1 MAEAKLR
8 HFGAFTSN
16 RTAAVHKF
24 SERAWKAPEK
34 NWHRACINE
43 LVRSL
48 NYIGLIM
55 QKTSFWKAGHTPT
68 LFASFFYFD
77 LSFMVWVLLGPL
89 AVQIS
94 NSLGLS
100 SAQKGLMVA
109 TPLLAG
115 ALLRMVMGM
124 LVDHLKPKKAGL
136 IGQVIVMLGLLWAWQ
151 GKLDSYQSML
161 ALGVVLGVAGAAFA
175 VALPLASRWYP
186 PEHQGTALGI
196 AGAGNSGTAFAALFA
211 PSLAVAFGWQ
221 NVFGLCLIPLSVA
234 LLVYVTMAKDAPTAP
249 PPKAISE
256 YFTVLK
262 DKDAW
267 WFMFFYSVTF
277 GGFSGLAS
285 SLTIYFNS
293 QYGLPPV
300 TAGYLTAGCVFAGSL
315 VRPLGGML
323 ADRVGGIKTLS
334 FMYIVAAAALVVAST
349 GLPTVAAALLT
360 FVVAM
365 LALGTGNGAVFQL
378 VPQRFRKEIGVMT
391 GLVGMAGGIGGFYLA
406 SSLGLSRQMTGSYQ
420 FGLTMFAALALIAL
434 GGLSMVKQRW
444 RTTWGSAA
452 LSGARV

>member
-1 MAEAKLR
+1 
-8 HFGAFTSN
+8 
-16 RTAAVHKF
+16 
-24 SERAWKAPEK
+24 
-34 NWHRACINE
+34 
-43 LVRSL
+43 
-48 NYIGLIM
+48 M
-55 QKTSFWKAGHTPT
+55 QKSSFWKAGHTPT
-68 LFASFFYFD
+68 LLAAFFYFD
-77 LSFMVWVLLGPL
+77 LSFMVWVILGPL

-94 NSLGLS
+94 KDIGLTA
-100 SAQKGLMVA
+100 AQKGLMVA

-115 ALLRMVMGM
+115 ALLRIVMGV

-136 IGQVIVMLGLLWAWQ
+136 IGQIVVMFGLLWAWL
-151 GKLDSYQSML
+151 GNLHSYSNL
-161 ALGVVLGVAGAAFA
+161 LTLGIILGVAGAAFA

-211 PSLAVAFGWQ
+211 PSLAIAFGWQ
-221 NVFGLCLIPLSVA
+221 NVFGLCLIPLAIA
-234 LLVYVTMAKDAPTAP
+234 LAVYMLCAKDAPSAP
-249 PPKAISE
+249 PPKSLTE
-256 YFTVLK
+256 YLHVLK

-293 QYGLPPV
+293 QYGLSPV
-300 TAGYLTAGCVFAGSL
+300 TAGYFTAACVFAGSM
-315 VRPLGGML
+315 VRPMGGRI
-323 ADRVGGIKTLS
+323 ADRIGGIKTLS
-334 FMYIVAAAALVVAST
+334 LMYVLAAAFLFIASF
-349 GLPTVAAALLT
+349 GLPSATGAVVV
-360 FVVAM
+360 FVGAM

-406 SSLGLSRQMTGSYQ
+406 SSLGYSKQMTGTYQ
-420 FGLTMFAALALIAL
+420 LGLSIFASLALFAL
-434 GGLSMVKQRW
+434 IGLSLVKGRW

-452 LSGARV
+452 MTTAKI